1 MAALDVEIGVS
12 LGGGAR
18 ERCAP
23 EHFARFSSGR
33 YAARRSMR
41 ILLAM
46 AGLAGAVHASPH
58 QKSPREAI
66 AGVQPPAARTDATT
80 SLPPA
85 PPVQA
90 GPPQSRP
97 QPPPVP
103 PRRFGRFDLDM
114 PFAQFRAMPD
124 LADCAAALAVPAGHA
139 ECLLPRAPDNLAR
152 IQLAWEETRTGSE
165 LTALRLVFDPQ
176 FAPPLTDLEWQLTRG
191 WGPPLLEQLRRE
203 HDQKFFTLQWEDAD
217 HRATL
222 EAQAP
227 RDQPSRALAV
237 VLERKQ
243 VPLSGEFTSL
253 HPRPFPNFRV
263 RWIRRIDWE
272 GQLHA
277 VLWGTSLTPAQEA
290 MGEQSAAWVAQRNY
304 VGIWKLEPASGAR
317 PRRWKPLWERITGG
331 DDDDQPQRVLY
342 VDARDVTGDGIPD
355 VVVELSCETCG
366 ATADEVI
373 VKTIR
378 AGKLV
383 DLLAKRD
390 LYRARVELGTGQ
402 VRIREPEGED
412 DQGLTVST
420 YAYDRGKGAFVLAR
434 EERTAPPGR

>member
-1 MAALDVEIGVS
+1 
-12 LGGGAR
+12 
-18 ERCAP
+18 
-23 EHFARFSSGR
+23 
-33 YAARRSMR
+33 MR
-41 ILLAM
+41 ILLAI
-46 AGLAGAVHASPH
+46 AGLAGALHASPH
-58 QKSPREAI
+58 QKSPRAAI
-66 AGVQPPAARTDATT
+66 AGAPAPVARPDATT
-80 SLPPA
+80 SLPA
-85 PPVQA
+85 GPPVQA
-90 GPPQSRP
+90 GPLQPRP
-97 QPPPVP
+97 QPLPVP

-114 PFAQFRAMPD
+114 PFAQLRAMPD
-124 LADCAAALAVPAGHA
+124 LADCAAALAAPAGHA
-139 ECLLPRAPDNLAR
+139 ECALPRAADNLAR
-152 IQLAWEETRTGSE
+152 VQIAWEETRTGSD
-165 LTALRLVFDPQ
+165 LTALRLLFDPQ
-176 FAPPLTDLEWQLTRG
+176 LAPPLTDLEWQLTRG

-227 RDQPSRALAV
+227 RDQASRATAV
-237 VLERKQ
+237 VLERKP
-243 VPLSGEFTSL
+243 VPLSGEFVSL
-253 HPRPFPNFRV
+253 HPKPFANFRV
-263 RWIRRIDWE
+263 RWICRLDWE
-272 GQLHA
+272 GQMHA

-290 MGEQSAAWVAQRNY
+290 MGEQSAVWVTQRNY
-304 VGIWKLEPASGAR
+304 VGIWKLEPASGSR

-331 DDDDQPQRVLY
+331 DDDEQPQRVLY
-342 VDARDVTGDGIPD
+342 VDARDVTGDGVQD

-366 ATADEVI
+366 ATADELI

-402 VRIREPEGED
+402 LRIREPEGED

-434 EERTAPPGR
+434 EERTAAPGR

>member
-1 MAALDVEIGVS
+1 
-12 LGGGAR
+12 
-18 ERCAP
+18 
-23 EHFARFSSGR
+23 
-33 YAARRSMR
+33 MR
-41 ILLAM
+41 ILLAI
-46 AGLAGAVHASPH
+46 AGLAGALHASPH
-58 QKSPREAI
+58 QKSPRAAI
-66 AGVQPPAARTDATT
+66 AGAPAPAARPDATT
-80 SLPPA
+80 SLPA
-85 PPVQA
+85 GPPVQA
-90 GPPQSRP
+90 GPLQPRP
-97 QPPPVP
+97 QPLPVP

-114 PFAQFRAMPD
+114 PFAQLRAMPD
-124 LADCAAALAVPAGHA
+124 LTDCAAALAAPAGHA
-139 ECLLPRAPDNLAR
+139 ECALPRAPDNLAR
-152 IQLAWEETRTGSE
+152 VQIAWEETRTGSD
-165 LTALRLVFDPQ
+165 LTALRLLFDPQ
-176 FAPPLTDLEWQLTRG
+176 LAPPLTDLEWQLTRG

-227 RDQPSRALAV
+227 RDQASRATAV
-237 VLERKQ
+237 VLERKP
-243 VPLSGEFTSL
+243 VPLSGEFASL
-253 HPRPFPNFRV
+253 HPKPFANFRV

-272 GQLHA
+272 GQMHA

-290 MGEQSAAWVAQRNY
+290 MGEQSAVWVTQRNY
-304 VGIWKLEPASGAR
+304 VGIWKLEPASGSR

-331 DDDDQPQRVLY
+331 DDDEQPQRVLY
-342 VDARDVTGDGIPD
+342 VDARDVTGDGVQD
-355 VVVELSCETCG
+355 VIVELSCETCG
-366 ATADEVI
+366 ATADELI

-402 VRIREPEGED
+402 LRIREPEGED

-434 EERTAPPGR
+434 EERTAAPGR